1 MIGGKLAANG
11 ANHGQ
16 LRPLAAVR
24 LDLFAHGKKRRT
36 SVAIPSKNRTDVV
49 PNGAVTGPTGD
60 PVEHILQLVR
70 ALTETAAE
78 VRG

>member
-36 SVAIPSKNRTDVV
+36 SVVIHRK
-49 PNGAVTGPTGD
+49 TGQTSFPM
-60 PVEHILQLVR
+60 ER
-70 ALTETAAE
+70 
-78 VRG
+78 